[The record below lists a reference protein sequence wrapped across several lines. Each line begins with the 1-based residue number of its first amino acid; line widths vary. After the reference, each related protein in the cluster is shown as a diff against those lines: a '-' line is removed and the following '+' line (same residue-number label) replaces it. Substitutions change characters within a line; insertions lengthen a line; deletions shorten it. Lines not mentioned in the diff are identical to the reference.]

1 MWNNWDF
8 GAISFVTLLSY
19 YLQVCE
25 TQTHTKVPKKQQKH
39 TKRYTA
45 WSSPA
50 CAIPH
55 AAPVQCDS
63 SFVNHWSHVFQW
75 PGTAAPPA
83 SRYRL
88 FKCSIGERLKFMQG
102 HWGCDNY
109 NHRFL
114 ALQWQPFVIFTWVIP
129 AAQGCWQACTDLVAC
144 SPLFPMEPPY
154 TPPTPLQPTQ
164 AQPDQS
170 QRLTL
175 PLGRSHLSAPLPHA
189 RAVKGYKSFSGVY
202 GVERPFVGY

>member
-1 MWNNWDF
+1 MCNPSCSA
-8 GAISFVTLLSY
+8 G
-19 YLQVCE
+19 
-25 TQTHTKVPKKQQKH
+25 P
-39 TKRYTA
+39 
-45 WSSPA
+45 
-50 CAIPH
+50 
-55 AAPVQCDS
+55 CDS
-63 SFVNHWSHVFQW
+63 SFVNHWTRVFQW
-75 PGTAAPPA
+75 PGTASPPA

-144 SPLFPMEPPY
+144 SPLFPLEPPSSNAH
-154 TPPTPLQPTQ
+154 PPQ
-164 AQPDQS
+164 AARAQTDQS

-175 PLGRSHLSAPLPHA
+175 PVGPRRLSAHSIPPPQQRGKIRFTGEYREQNL
-189 RAVKGYKSFSGVY
+189 KSSLWKAY
-202 GVERPFVGY
+202 

>member
-1 MWNNWDF
+1 MKHKH
-8 GAISFVTLLSY
+8 
-19 YLQVCE
+19 
-25 TQTHTKVPKKQQKH
+25 THVPKKQQKH

-45 WSSPA
+45 WPPPA

-55 AAPVQCDS
+55 AAPAQCDS
-63 SFVNHWSHVFQW
+63 SFVNHWSRVFQW

-144 SPLFPMEPPY
+144 SPLFPTEPPTHRPPLCNQPKLNQTKARDWHSLWDHGVFQ
-154 TPPTPLQPTQ
+154 TPAPCWSSRGVQLLQW
-164 AQPDQS
+164 
-170 QRLTL
+170 RLWGGKTFCRVL
-175 PLGRSHLSAPLPHA
+175 NL
-189 RAVKGYKSFSGVY
+189 KSDI
-202 GVERPFVGY
+202 